1 MRFLNILD
9 LCSFYG
15 FCFRLMVDALTSEVK
30 QLENSTQKL
39 NKQVQNADDDLKE
52 QFEEFIEVSALF
64 RIFSSFQT
72 TANRKQNFRFWII
85 LNGASLYCIKEN

>member
-1 MRFLNILD
+1 MGKGLKKKTHLNIFHD
-9 LCSFYG
+9 

-52 QFEEFIEVSALF
+52 QFEEFIEVSALNFFFFFFFFCSF
-64 RIFSSFQT
+64 RKEFEE
-72 TANRKQNFRFWII
+72 RKQKVRE
-85 LNGASLYCIKEN
+85 L